1 MATSM
6 ISMNNVSKKY
16 DAVLALDAL
25 TLEVRQR
32 EFFGLLGPNGA
43 GKTTLMNLLVGYLN
57 PDSGIITI
65 DGDTVTQDSLEIRK
79 KIGFVPQSL
88 ALYDELSGQE
98 NLELFGKMFDI
109 PRKILKE
116 RIQEHLH
123 AVELYDR
130 RRDKTKTY
138 SGGMK
143 RRLNIIASLLHDP
156 KVLLCDEP
164 TVGVDPQSR
173 NAIFDF
179 LVSLNKQGKTIIY
192 TTHYMEEAERL
203 CTRIGI
209 IDHGKIIALGAK
221 DKLLEQLTYEETIA
235 IVKNPSTEES
245 KNLFKKFG
253 VLVEEEDH
261 FELKPAKGFLLSKFF
276 TDIEKKGMQYSWV
289 ELHRPT
295 LEALFLQLTGRRLRD

>member
-1 MATSM
+1 MSM
-6 ISMNNVSKKY
+6 INIYQITKKY
-16 DAVLALDAL
+16 TTLVALDVV
-25 TLEVRQR
+25 TLEVQQQ

-57 PDSGIITI
+57 PDSGTITI
-65 DGDTVTQDSLEIRK
+65 DGDIVTQDSLEIRK

-88 ALYDELSGQE
+88 ALYDELTAQE
-98 NLELFGKMFDI
+98 NLEVFGQMFDI
-109 PRKILKE
+109 PRKLLKK
-116 RIQEHLH
+116 RIEDQLH

-130 RRDKTKTY
+130 RKDKVKTF

-143 RRLNIIASLLHDP
+143 RRLNIITSLLHDP

-173 NAIFDF
+173 NAIFEF
-179 LVSLNKQGKTIIY
+179 LTFLNKQGKTIIY

-203 CTRIGI
+203 CSRIGI
-209 IDHGKIIALGAK
+209 IDHGKIIALGSTDA
-221 DKLLEQLTYEETIA
+221 LLEQLTYEETIT
-235 IVKNPSTEES
+235 INKNPLTVKNQKVFE
-245 KNLFKKFG
+245 KFG
-253 VLVEEEDH
+253 TLREEEDY
-261 FELKPAKGFLLSKFF
+261 FELKPADGFLLSKFF
-276 TDIEKKGMQYSWV
+276 TDLEMQGIQYSWV

>member
-1 MATSM
+1 VGQA
-6 ISMNNVSKKY
+6 
-16 DAVLALDAL
+16 
-25 TLEVRQR
+25 

-57 PDSGIITI
+57 SDSGTITI
-65 DGDTVTQDSLEIRK
+65 DGNNVSQDSLDIRK
-79 KIGFVPQSL
+79 KIGFVPQSI
-88 ALYDELSGQE
+88 ALYDELSAQE
-98 NLELFGKMFDI
+98 NLEVFGQMFDI
-109 PRKILKE
+109 PRKLLKKHIE
-116 RIQEHLH
+116 EQLN
-123 AVELYDR
+123 AVELFER
-130 RRDKTKTY
+130 RKDKVKTF

-179 LVSLNKQGKTIIY
+179 LTSLNKQGTTIIY

-203 CTRIGI
+203 CSRIGI
-209 IDHGKIIALGAK
+209 IDHGKIIALGTT
-221 DKLLEQLTYEETIA
+221 DELLENLTYEETI
-235 IVKNPSTEES
+235 IINKNPMTEKSRKTLE
-245 KNLFKKFG
+245 KFG
-253 VLVEEEDH
+253 ILDLENDH
-261 FELKPAKGFLLSKFF
+261 FKLTPAKGFLLSKFF
-276 TDIEKKGMQYSWV
+276 VDIEKIDIKYSWV